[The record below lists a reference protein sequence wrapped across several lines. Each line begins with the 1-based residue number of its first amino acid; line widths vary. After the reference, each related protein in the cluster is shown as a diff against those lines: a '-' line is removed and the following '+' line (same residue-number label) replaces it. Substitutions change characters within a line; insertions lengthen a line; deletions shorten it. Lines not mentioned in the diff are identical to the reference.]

1 MMAFRIAWFKVH
13 EPLAFYAA
21 YFYRRSQKGGFDA
34 GMMCGGADDV
44 RRRINEMHRRPNLT
58 ANEEDLLVTM
68 EAVYEMNMRGLSFAP
83 IDLYKS
89 HAIRFLITDDGKLR
103 PPFVAIS
110 GLGETAAWDLM
121 RAGES
126 GQKFISVQELS
137 AVCPKVSQAHIE
149 QLKALGALGEMPESN
164 QINLFEL

>member
-1 MMAFRIAWFKVH
+1 
-13 EPLAFYAA
+13 
-21 YFYRRSQKGGFDA
+21 
-34 GMMCGGADDV
+34 
-44 RRRINEMHRRPNLT
+44 
-58 ANEEDLLVTM
+58 
-68 EAVYEMNMRGLSFAP
+68 
-83 IDLYKS
+83 
-89 HAIRFLITDDGKLR
+89 
-103 PPFVAIS
+103 
-110 GLGETAAWDLM
+110 M